1 MNVSNLRKGDLE
13 DLNKIMKSALRD
25 KQCHR
30 KQSIDEVYN
39 ETKVRVACHKSVSTD
54 KCIAIYLRD
63 KLNKEQKLM
72 KGEGENTTRRVNVQV
87 LFNVM
92 IGNEIYR

>member
-1 MNVSNLRKGDLE
+1 M
-13 DLNKIMKSALRD
+13 
-25 KQCHR
+25 
-30 KQSIDEVYN
+30 
-39 ETKVRVACHKSVSTD
+39 STD

-72 KGEGENTTRRVNVQV
+72 KEEGENTTRRVNIQV

-92 IGNEIYR
+92 IGNEIYREWKLT